1 LPPAPAQGSVGV
13 RCDEEPVKLYQ
24 TYASPFPTRVRLLL
38 LAKGL
43 DVEIIE
49 PPGFHAST
57 ESKGE
62 YLKINPI
69 GRVPTLV
76 LDDGRALPESEVICE
91 YLEDAWPEPSL
102 RPVDPWARARMRL
115 LSRICDFYVV
125 MAMVPLFSLA
135 GRSRRH
141 WEPAIVEAAVGK
153 LAEALGYLEDYIG
166 EDGYAVGRALTQA
179 DGAIAPQLV
188 LAREWIP
195 GLFGTPDPLEK
206 LPRLAAY
213 WRAIQTNPL
222 AARLIEETREA
233 IRAEQERSRALAS
246 RPA

>member
-1 LPPAPAQGSVGV
+1 
-13 RCDEEPVKLYQ
+13 VKLFQ

-38 LAKGL
+38 YAKGIE
-43 DVEIIE
+43 VEIVE

-57 ESKGE
+57 EEKGD
-62 YLKINPI
+62 YLKVNPI

-91 YLEDAWPEPSL
+91 YLEDAYPEPSL
-102 RPVDPWARARMRL
+102 RPADLWERARMRL

-125 MAMVPLFSLA
+125 MAMVPLFSLS

-141 WEPAIVEAAVGK
+141 WEPAVVAAAVGK
-153 LAEALGYLEDYIG
+153 LAEALGYLEDFIG

-188 LAREWIP
+188 LASEWIP
-195 GLFGTPDPLEK
+195 GLFGTPDPLAK
-206 LPRLAAY
+206 LPKLAAY
-213 WRAIQTNPL
+213 WRAIQADPI
-222 AARLIEETREA
+222 AARLIEETRAA
-233 IRAEQERSRALAS
+233 IREQQERSKALARAS
-246 RPA
+246 LP